1 MGGRATDPMRVVT
14 GRSEFAMAVLIAMRI
29 DRMVVAARGG
39 GIVAVSDGIVV
50 AVVGPVIVATPIR
63 IVVPTGV
70 GGADQSVAIGG

>member
-1 MGGRATDPMRVVT
+1 MRVVT

-29 DRMVVAARGG
+29 DRMVVTARGG
-39 GIVAVSDGIVV
+39 GVVAVSDGIVV

-70 GGADQSVAIGG
+70 GGVDQSVAIGG